1 MAEATQFTFTH
12 KELIT
17 FMIKDKGLHE
27 GRWSLVVNFAMVA
40 GYFGPSPTEVNPGTI
55 VTATGLGIQRV
66 LPGQPE
72 TAEALIVDAA
82 TVNPPQRAIASTE
95 RQPPSS
101 QSQPDA

>member
-17 FMIKDKGLHE
+17 FMIKDKGIHD
-27 GRWSLVVNFAMVA
+27 GRWMLLVNFAMTA
-40 GYFGPSPTEVNPGTI
+40 GYFGPSPTELSPGTI

-72 TAEALIVDAA
+72 TAEVLIVDAA
-82 TVNPPQRAIASTE
+82 TVNPRERASASTV
-95 RQPPSS
+95 R
-101 QSQPDA
+101 